1 MVVYYGTF
9 VIIGKAISRCFSS
22 TAPHSEHTCSLFL
35 VMFLNMGQSRSLFRL
50 FLSFSHS
57 NYSFNFSN
65 VHSKMVCLGVKPGEG
80 GARSLI
86 SIDETVEPGLGP
98 PNNNSCNVT
107 HWSALWLQNFR
118 LNGRSEYRSAT
129 TYTS

>member
-35 VMFLNMGQSRSLFRL
+35 VMFLNMGQSRSLFVYFCPSL
-50 FLSFSHS
+50 IPITVSISAMYIQKWCAWES
-57 NYSFNFSN
+57 N
-65 VHSKMVCLGVKPGEG
+65 PGRG